1 MNLELKS
8 SLVRILSIFKARNLE
23 FFRDRSSLGWAFIF
37 PFLIVVGFSFM
48 HAKDAAV
55 FQIGFVGTMPSDLKE
70 KLNDL
75 KSVEYFESSSTD
87 GLKKLGW
94 QRFDLFLDFT
104 NSTIHFNEKSSKYKI
119 LISAL
124 RLDQFEQKKVEDNA
138 IRYVDWLFPG
148 IIGMNMMFAAL
159 FGIGYVIVRYR
170 KNGVLKR
177 FNATPMTAF
186 EFLTAQLL
194 SRFFIVLFTSSVIY
208 FGCSFVLNL
217 KTDGSFLSVLLIFSV
232 TSLSLMSIGLLIAS
246 RVKSEE
252 LAGGLLNAM
261 SWPMMFLTGIW
272 FSNENFS
279 PILKSVSQAIPLTQ
293 SIEALRHVLL
303 EGKSTSEIMPALTYN
318 LIFALIV
325 MSIAAWLFK
334 WVED

>member
-1 MNLELKS
+1 MKPALT
-8 SLVRILSIFKARNLE
+8 RIFSIFKARNLE

-37 PFLIVVGFSFM
+37 PFLIVIGFSFM

-55 FQIGFVGTMPSDLKE
+55 FRIGYSGPIPDQIASSLK
-70 KLNDL
+70 DL
-75 KSVEYFESSSTD
+75 KSIESFEEPATT

-94 QRFDLFLDFT
+94 QRFDLFLDFST
-104 NSTIHFNEKSSKYKI
+104 NTIFFNEKSSKYKV

-124 RLDQFEQKKVEDNA
+124 RLDGFQKSKVEDNA

-208 FGCSFVLNL
+208 FGCSYVLNL
-217 KTDGSFLSVLLIFSV
+217 KTEGSFLSVLLILATS
-232 TSLSLMSIGLLIAS
+232 SLSLMSLGLLVAS

-252 LAGGLLNAM
+252 FAGGLLNM
-261 SWPMMFLTGIW
+261 LSWPMMFLTGIW
-272 FSNENFS
+272 FSNENFN
-279 PILKSVSQAIPLTQ
+279 PVLKTISEAIPLTQ

-303 EGKSTSEIMPALTYN
+303 EGKSTADIMPALTYN
-318 LIFALIV
+318 FVFGLIV
-325 MSIAAWLFK
+325 ISIAAWLFK